1 MLIVLTVG
9 YILLCYADACI
20 TYNRIQDY
28 GKWIELNP
36 IVRKYGV
43 TWGILIPGTFI
54 AGFCLYFNLTILL
67 AIITGMRLKM
77 FHYQLLSKNLG
88 ASAKAITPSIAHP
101 SMGPKPPMSSQE
113 GFDV

>member
-1 MLIVLTVG
+1 MLLVLTVF
-9 YILLCYADACI
+9 YSLLCYIDACI

-67 AIITGMRLKM
+67 ALITGMRLKM
-77 FHYQLLSKNLG
+77 FHYQILSKSLG
-88 ASAKAITPSIAHP
+88 AFVKDAHPPIHP
-101 SMGPKPPMSSQE
+101 SMGPKPPSSSQE